1 MAFLKR
7 IKSHYQEFTV
17 DDFKVDEWY
26 KELKD
31 YDFDDI
37 NRKLESH
44 LRSEEYGSAIPKVH
58 FLTKWLKKSKDKGK
72 VFSYEVNCPIC
83 KKWLDKDEFNRHYDR
98 CSSINYLNKQSL
110 KYKGEEIDKEI
121 YLNLSY
127 EDFNK
132 KYDAICEY
140 VYKHTE
146 DEDEKKYLRN
156 YLNSKYGGKIE
167 PLELNL

>member
-1 MAFLKR
+1 MKR
-7 IKSHYQEFTV
+7 IKSHYQEFIV

-26 KELKD
+26 RELRD
-31 YDFDDI
+31 YDFEDV
-37 NRKLESH
+37 NKKLESH
-44 LRSEEYGSAIPKVH
+44 LRSETYGESIPKLF
-58 FLTKWLKKSKDKGK
+58 FLTKYLEKSKDKGK
-72 VFSYEVNCPIC
+72 RLRCDVSCPIC
-83 KKWLDKDEFNRHYDR
+83 KEWFDVDELNRHYER

-110 KYKGEEIDKEI
+110 KYKGEEIDRKA

-146 DEDEKKYLRN
+146 DEEEKHYIKN
-156 YLNSKYGGKIE
+156 YLNSKYGGTIE
-167 PLELNL
+167 PLELKL